1 MAREETHKEVR
12 PVNTS
17 WIVAPDV
24 RRARLPT
31 LACLCLLMVACAST
45 REPTKQELLLGA
57 WRAESQGQTT
67 TLVYRERQVEA
78 REFGIL
84 FPYEWVDADH
94 IRLDA
99 LGQEVVS
106 HIDFETPDIMR
117 QTSEG
122 STQLMYRIP

>member
-1 MAREETHKEVR
+1 MRHLRISAVMGL
-12 PVNTS
+12 
-17 WIVAPDV
+17 I
-24 RRARLPT
+24 LL
-31 LACLCLLMVACAST
+31 LAACASM

-57 WRAESQGQTT
+57 WRAESSGQTM
-67 TLVYRERQVEA
+67 TLVYRQNQVEA

-106 HIDFETPDIMR
+106 RIDFDSPDVMR
-117 QTSEG
+117 QTSG
-122 STQLMYRIP
+122 DSTQLMYRIP

>member
-1 MAREETHKEVR
+1 M
-12 PVNTS
+12 
-17 WIVAPDV
+17 
-24 RRARLPT
+24 RRAQLIT
-31 LACLCLLMVACAST
+31 LAILCLMAAACTSV

-57 WRAESQGQTT
+57 WRAESLGRTT

-84 FPYEWVDADH
+84 FSYEWLDADH

-106 HIDFETPDIMR
+106 RIDFDSPDIMR
-117 QTSEG
+117 QTSNG